1 MRKFGGNV
9 RKFLKN
15 VSYLMLV
22 NALSFLISAIVTFI
36 VPKFLSVSQYSYFQ
50 LYLFYMNY
58 IGFCCIGWVDGIVL
72 RYAGKY
78 FEDLNL
84 KLFKGQLVM
93 YSALEIIIGVFI
105 IILVMVF
112 QPTDVNKATVFTMV
126 GIAIILSLINAFFR
140 YLMQAVN
147 YIDKYA
153 KNILIEK
160 AIYFLG
166 VILALLFGKF
176 GFIYMISADL
186 LGKAASLMHMLI
198 VNRAIVS
205 ARMVSINE
213 ILIEAKENI
222 RVGIKL
228 LIANGA
234 SLLIVGIVR
243 YSIQSQ
249 WDVETFGKVSLSLSV
264 SNMFMGFIQAV
275 GVSLFPMLRRINQDK
290 LSKLYLTIRH
300 MLMFPMLGCLIFYY
314 PVYVILSAWLPEYAE
329 SLHYM
334 AIMFPICIF
343 ESKIQLLTEPYL
355 KSLRKEASLLKV
367 NVFMV
372 VLSLI
377 FSAVS
382 VGLLKNLNLT
392 VLNLVILLGIRCL
405 IMELVVEKAI
415 GVRLKKD
422 IIQEL
427 VLVALFIC
435 FNWCIGGFLGLALY
449 LMFYVAYIGLNYKA
463 VLETGTFV
471 IQKLKH

>member
-1 MRKFGGNV
+1 
-9 RKFLKN
+9 
-15 VSYLMLV
+15 
-22 NALSFLISAIVTFI
+22 
-36 VPKFLSVSQYSYFQ
+36 
-50 LYLFYMNY
+50 
-58 IGFCCIGWVDGIVL
+58 
-72 RYAGKY
+72 
-78 FEDLNL
+78 
-84 KLFKGQLVM
+84 
-93 YSALEIIIGVFI
+93 
-105 IILVMVF
+105 
-112 QPTDVNKATVFTMV
+112 
-126 GIAIILSLINAFFR
+126 
-140 YLMQAVN
+140 
-147 YIDKYA
+147 
-153 KNILIEK
+153 LIEK

-186 LGKAASLMHMLI
+186 LGKAASLIHMLI

-213 ILIEAKENI
+213 IFIEAKENI

-377 FSAVS
+377 FSTIS
-382 VGLLKNLNLT
+382 VGFLKNLNLT

-415 GVRLKKD
+415 GIRLKKD

-435 FNWCIGGFLGLALY
+435 FNWCIGGFWGLALY
-449 LMFYVAYIGLNYKA
+449 FIFYVVYIGLNYKA
-463 VLETGTFV
+463 VLETGSFV
-471 IQKLKH
+471 IQKLKY